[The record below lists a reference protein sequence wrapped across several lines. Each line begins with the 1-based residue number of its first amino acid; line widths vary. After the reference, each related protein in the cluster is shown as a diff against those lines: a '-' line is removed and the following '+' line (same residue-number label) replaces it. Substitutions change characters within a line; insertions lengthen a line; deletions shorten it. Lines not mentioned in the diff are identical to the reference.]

1 MAVVLGALGS
11 LAVWL
16 TPSWFPVQAA
26 TEAGRQ
32 DTLYF
37 WLLVMSSFI
46 FFLVIVFLVY
56 SMVRFRARPGDESDG
71 EPIHGHTGL
80 EIIWTVIPIAIVLGF
95 AVYGGVVLGRNET
108 LKPGHLTVDVQGQ
121 QFAWTF
127 TYPSYGNLKTGIL
140 ALPVGRQ
147 VDFHLSAVAH
157 DVIHEFYIPAFR
169 LGEDAVPG
177 TPTRMSAT
185 PDRIG
190 TYTVVC
196 AELCGIGHSQMRTF
210 VKVMSQHDFDAWIA
224 AQQKAAKAPP
234 GGGTT
239 DAAALFSSTCGSCH
253 TFTAAHTS
261 GTIGP
266 NLDHL
271 SADAAKYG
279 GGESAAAY
287 VRESITDPSK
297 VVVTGYPDGVMP
309 ATFGSSLTPQ
319 QLDALVA
326 YLLGKGG

>member
-1 MAVVLGALGS
+1 VALVLGALGA
-11 LAVWL
+11 LAVWQG
-16 TPSWFPVQAA
+16 PSWFPVQAA
-26 TEAGRQ
+26 AEAQRQ
-32 DTLYF
+32 DTLYL

-56 SMVRFRARPGDESDG
+56 SMWKFRARPGDESDG
-71 EPIHGHTGL
+71 APIHGHTGL
-80 EIIWTVIPIAIVLGF
+80 EIIWTVLPIAIVLGF

-127 TYPSYGNLKTGIL
+127 TYPAYGNLKTGVL

-147 VDFHLSAVAH
+147 VDFRLSSVAH

-177 TPTRMSAT
+177 TGTSLSAT
-185 PDRIG
+185 PNRIG

-196 AELCGIGHSQMRTF
+196 AELCGIGHSQMRTL
-210 VKVMSQHDFDAWIA
+210 VKVMSGHDFTAWIA
-224 AQQKAAKAPP
+224 AQQKAAKAPA

-253 TFTAAHTS
+253 TFTAAGAS

-266 NLDHL
+266 NLDNL
-271 SADAAKYG
+271 AADAAKYG

-287 VRESITDPSK
+287 VRESITDPAK
-297 VVVTGYPDGVMP
+297 VVVSGYPDGIMP
-309 ATFGSSLTPQ
+309 ATFKSTLTSQ
-319 QLDALVA
+319 QVDALVA